1 MLGKEV
7 FKNIH
12 YHTQLLESLGWDESQ
27 LTALL
32 EYIDAEFNADI
43 IKRPEDIA
51 KNIEEFFGYQAA
63 HCFTKIVNE
72 VMFSCNL
79 HTASTQYEN

>member
-1 MLGKEV
+1 MIGKEV

-12 YHTQLLESLGWDESQ
+12 YHTQFLESLSWDEEQ

-32 EYIDAEFNADI
+32 EYIDAEFSADI
-43 IKRPEDIA
+43 LKHPDDIA
-51 KNIEEFFGYQAA
+51 KNIEEFFGPQASE
-63 HCFTKIVNE
+63 CFTRIVNE

-79 HTASTQYEN
+79 HKKGTDYEN

>member
-12 YHTQLLESLGWDESQ
+12 YHTQLLESLGWDDSQ
-27 LTALL
+27 LVALL
-32 EYIDAEFNADI
+32 EYIDTEFNADI
-43 IKRPEDIA
+43 IKHPDEIA
-51 KNIEEFFGYQAA
+51 KNIEEFFGIQASQ
-63 HCFTKIVNE
+63 CFTKIVNE

-79 HTASTQYEN
+79 HKPGTDYEN

>member
-12 YHTQLLESLGWDESQ
+12 YHTQLLESLNWDEQQ

-32 EYIDAEFNADI
+32 DYVALEFNSDI
-43 IKRPEDIA
+43 IKHPDEIA
-51 KNIEEFFGYQAA
+51 KNIEEFFGFQASV
-63 HCFTKIVNE
+63 CFTSILNE

-79 HTASTQYEN
+79 HKPGTEYEN

>member
-12 YHTQLLESLGWDESQ
+12 YQTQFLESLNWDES
-27 LTALL
+27 LLMTLL
-32 EYIDAEFNADI
+32 EYLDTEFNADI
-43 IKRPEDIA
+43 IKHPSVIA
-51 KNIEEFFGYQAA
+51 KNIEEFFGYEASQ
-63 HCFTKIVNE
+63 CFTKIVNE

-79 HTASTQYEN
+79 HTASTHYEN